1 MYIQGDTLSPMSK
14 DIKSEVMLIR
24 ISPAEKRIIEAEASR
39 RGLSNSELLR
49 ATALKAAK
57 KTG

>member
-1 MYIQGDTLSPMSK
+1 MKPILLGYIRVSTDMQTASGAGLEGQK
-14 DIKSEVMLIR
+14 AWL
-24 ISPAEKRIIEAEASR
+24 AAEADR

>member
-1 MYIQGDTLSPMSK
+1 MYAMTEEYKTEKI
-14 DIKSEVMLIR
+14 EIR

>member
-1 MYIQGDTLSPMSK
+1 MTDNLKTEKI
-14 DIKSEVMLIR
+14 EIR
-24 ISPAEKRIIEAEASR
+24 ISPEEKRIIEAEADR